1 MRQSF
6 FFERL
11 CVKVTDARV
20 TLIMALLMAAGNLQ
34 RNGAIP
40 TTHRPRPLRHGR
52 AMANG
57 KPVSLAADCIV
68 HNG

>member
-1 MRQSF
+1 
-6 FFERL
+6 
-11 CVKVTDARV
+11 
-20 TLIMALLMAAGNLQ
+20 MALLMAAGNLQ

-57 KPVSLAADCIV
+57 KPVSLAAGCIV